1 MVLLF
6 SEQSD
11 IVGFSNTG
19 YVLFCTLHDRIKG
32 GMVFCEGDFRNA
44 VVVEG
49 NSHLKTVSC
58 VI

>member
-11 IVGFSNTG
+11 VVGFSNTG
-19 YVLFCTLHDRIKG
+19 YVLFCTLHDRFKAD
-32 GMVFCEGDFRNA
+32 MVFYEGDFRTA
-44 VVVEG
+44 VVFEG
-49 NSHLKTVSC
+49 QSHLKTVPH